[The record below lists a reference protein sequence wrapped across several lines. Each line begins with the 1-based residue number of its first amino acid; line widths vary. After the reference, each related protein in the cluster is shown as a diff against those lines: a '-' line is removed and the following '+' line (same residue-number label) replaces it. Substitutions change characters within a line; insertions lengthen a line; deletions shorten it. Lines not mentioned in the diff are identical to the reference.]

1 MKSIVDACTALKQKG
16 IRGNIEPYRPHFFLP
31 KFFSIIYRMVRL
43 LPFISIAFLYFA
55 YKNQKELIF
64 IPPWMEEK
72 KIGIE
77 ERKKSDHS
85 TNIKE
90 NT

>member
-1 MKSIVDACTALKQKG
+1 
-16 IRGNIEPYRPHFFLP
+16 
-31 KFFSIIYRMVRL
+31 MVRL

>member
-72 KIGIE
+72 KIVME
-77 ERKKSDHS
+77 ERLQKSAGS
-85 TNIKE
+85 CVQK